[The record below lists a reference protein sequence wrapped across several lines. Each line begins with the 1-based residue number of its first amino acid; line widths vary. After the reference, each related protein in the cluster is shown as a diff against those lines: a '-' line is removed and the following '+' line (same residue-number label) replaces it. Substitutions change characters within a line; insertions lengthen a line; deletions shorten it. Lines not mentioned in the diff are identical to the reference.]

1 MREMSCGTVDI
12 GVYCCY
18 YCYDYYYNDGNIPI
32 LMTLRVKTIMKITIL
47 VMLLLLMMII
57 VKMIIITMVIVIL
70 TIIIIIVLL

>member
-47 VMLLLLMMII
+47 VMLLLLMII